1 MEAQLMNLDGPIEV
15 DGIRIKVHGN
25 EYLLKQVA
33 DGLHIIEITDDSVM
47 IRPKTANS
55 IVIVTKKDR

>member
-1 MEAQLMNLDGPIEV
+1 MEVQLRNFDGPIEA

-47 IRPKTANS
+47 IRPQTANS

>member
-1 MEAQLMNLDGPIEV
+1 MEVQLRHFDEPIEA
-15 DGIRIKVHGN
+15 DGIRIRIHDN

-47 IRPKTANS
+47 IRPQTANS
-55 IVIVTKKDR
+55 VVIVTKKDR

>member
-1 MEAQLMNLDGPIEV
+1 MEVQLRNLDGPIET
-15 DGIRIKVHGN
+15 DGIRIRIHGN

-47 IRPKTANS
+47 IRPQTANS

>member
-1 MEAQLMNLDGPIEV
+1 MEVQLRRFDGPIEA

-47 IRPKTANS
+47 IRPQTANS
-55 IVIVTKKDR
+55 IVIVTKNDR

>member
-1 MEAQLMNLDGPIEV
+1 MEVQLRRFDGPIEA
-15 DGIRIKVHGN
+15 DGSRIKVHGN

-47 IRPKTANS
+47 IRPQTANS
-55 IVIVTKKDR
+55 IVIVTKNDR

>member
-1 MEAQLMNLDGPIEV
+1 MEVQLRRFDGPIEA
-15 DGIRIKVHGN
+15 DGIRSKVHGN

-47 IRPKTANS
+47 IRPQTANS
-55 IVIVTKKDR
+55 IVIVTKNDR

>member
-1 MEAQLMNLDGPIEV
+1 MEVQLRNLDGPIEA

-47 IRPKTANS
+47 IRPQTANS